1 MPPGERSISIG
12 VQHAR
17 RSAIDL
23 DLPQSPVRG
32 QDLQPIDPSLL
43 FMVSDAVEPDA
54 HDLTGTLLRHPP
66 EDPRQGAARERMLP
80 LQAGIERARKLTEQL
95 LSLARLQADEP
106 SKQELDVAALARDL
120 IAEQLPLAEIRGID
134 LGLDER
140 APVRILAAPDSV
152 RLVLRNGLE
161 NVIKFGRIG
170 GKVTLGIDADAH
182 DAIIEVID
190 DGPGIPAAGRDRVLE
205 PFRRLAQANRQGSGL
220 GLSIAREAAMKLGG
234 SLELAERN
242 GQTGLI
248 FRYRQRRAR

>member
-1 MPPGERSISIG
+1 M
-12 VQHAR
+12 
-17 RSAIDL
+17 
-23 DLPQSPVRG
+23 
-32 QDLQPIDPSLL
+32 
-43 FMVSDAVEPDA
+43 
-54 HDLTGTLLRHPP
+54 
-66 EDPRQGAARERMLP
+66 
-80 LQAGIERARKLTEQL
+80 
-95 LSLARLQADEP
+95 
-106 SKQELDVAALARDL
+106 
-120 IAEQLPLAEIRGID
+120 
-134 LGLDER
+134 
-140 APVRILAAPDSV
+140 
-152 RLVLRNGLE
+152 LRNGLE